1 MCGPATLT
9 SYARGST
16 DERHLT
22 LFVFVSRGSP
32 LTCLSLCI
40 SLSLSLC
47 LSRPPYPVACLTRL
61 SHSSLSLSLRIRCLD
76 TYRHDH
82 PSLFSLYLS
91 LCIFISWCC
100 GGAKYCVVIISCYLL
115 PCLAEDATWTAEQ
128 KAHMH
133 DWGCDFMLRAAG
145 VVPGLRLRAH
155 NCTY

>member
-40 SLSLSLC
+40 SLSLC

-91 LCIFISWCC
+91 LYFYLVVLWGGEILCSNYKLLFI
-100 GGAKYCVVIISCYLL
+100 AL
-115 PCLAEDATWTAEQ
+115 PCR
-128 KAHMH
+128 
-133 DWGCDFMLRAAG
+133 GCDLDRRAESAHARLG
-145 VVPGLRLRAH
+145 VRLHGSRCWRCAR
-155 NCTY
+155 T